1 MTTTLSNLRNPNSE
15 PDPKEN
21 ALRHARMNVVLT
33 DLHCMESL
41 LKEEMILGPNLKKL
55 LDLNPSHISGRV
67 YRYYAE
73 EYGMTRGQY
82 DQAVEDLVR
91 GGDVE
96 FVGQMVLELRK
107 RTEEGTSSDE

>member
-1 MTTTLSNLRNPNSE
+1 MTTTLSNIHNPNSE

-21 ALRHARMNVVLT
+21 SLRHARMKVVLM
-33 DLHCMESL
+33 DLYYVESL
-41 LKEEMILGPNLKKL
+41 PNTKMILGHNEKKL
-55 LDLNPSHISGRV
+55 LDLNPSHISRNV

-91 GGDVE
+91 RGDVE
-96 FVGQMVLELRK
+96 FIGQMVLELRK
-107 RTEEGTSSDE
+107 RTEEGTSSGA